1 MTVKNVAKLIKKDF
15 ILAMHPTVPLMLLTA
30 AMVSIPNYPY
40 TVSFFYVTMGLFFTC
55 LLGRENRD
63 IAYSL
68 SLPVAK
74 RDIVT
79 ARISFAALIELISL
93 ALTAA
98 AVLIVPYHANAAGMD
113 PNLALIGWGFITYG
127 VFNLVFFMMY
137 YGNVNRV
144 GVSFAVSSAAVF
156 FITALDI
163 VTTYAAPL
171 FRDILD
177 TPDPDFIG
185 KKLLFTGAG
194 GAFYII
200 SFIVTRAVSVKKFEK
215 LDLG

>member
-1 MTVKNVAKLIKKDF
+1 
-15 ILAMHPTVPLMLLTA
+15 MHPTVPLMLLTA

-163 VTTYAAPL
+163 VTTYAVPL

>member
-1 MTVKNVAKLIKKDF
+1 MYKRQ
-15 ILAMHPTVPLMLLTA
+15 
-30 AMVSIPNYPY
+30 NYPY

-144 GVSFAVSSAAVF
+144 GVSFAAVSYTHLDVYKRQVIIMPSYAGVTSRCASWRSSSAW
-156 FITALDI
+156 L
-163 VTTYAAPL
+163 PC
-171 FRDILD
+171 
-177 TPDPDFIG
+177 
-185 KKLLFTGAG
+185 
-194 GAFYII
+194 
-200 SFIVTRAVSVKKFEK
+200 SVLAMCEV
-215 LDLG
+215 

>member
-1 MTVKNVAKLIKKDF
+1 M
-15 ILAMHPTVPLMLLTA
+15 
-30 AMVSIPNYPY
+30 
-40 TVSFFYVTMGLFFTC
+40 
-55 LLGRENRD
+55 
-63 IAYSL
+63 
-68 SLPVAK
+68 
-74 RDIVT
+74 T

-163 VTTYAAPL
+163 VTTYAVPL